1 MPIALSLLITALA
14 VTRATRVVTTDK
26 VGLPLR
32 RWILV
37 RNGDEGWFT
46 FLIHCKYCTSVWI
59 SFMASPL
66 WWWASG
72 YSFTHVRSYFFI
84 FAIALAL
91 AQFVVVT
98 AKLDEVP

>member
-1 MPIALSLLITALA
+1 
-14 VTRATRVVTTDK
+14 
-26 VGLPLR
+26 
-32 RWILV
+32 
-37 RNGDEGWFT
+37 
-46 FLIHCKYCTSVWI
+46 
-59 SFMASPL
+59 MASPL